1 MPLSPDLFDRISTP
15 AIWVT
20 LATPESGEH
29 ETRSLTVRVQELG
42 RRSVSCTHEVS
53 RYAPEPSCFLAVSK
67 MLQRIQI
74 LQVPLS
80 RDVLSEALYQAIRDW
95 VEPF

>member
-1 MPLSPDLFDRISTP
+1 
-15 AIWVT
+15 
-20 LATPESGEH
+20 
-29 ETRSLTVRVQELG
+29 
-42 RRSVSCTHEVS
+42 
-53 RYAPEPSCFLAVSK
+53 

-95 VEPF
+95 VDPF